1 MAMRLRLLHRFA
13 SFFTVA
19 ALAFI
24 ALMPLPAMAM
34 SSDGNTI
41 PIALASMSKKADAK
55 AKEVEGKLE
64 SAAAELTGDV
74 GHQMKGKAKQLQ
86 ASAMNAGDKLKDGT
100 QSVAKKVGDIA
111 DNIANDKS

>member
-1 MAMRLRLLHRFA
+1 
-13 SFFTVA
+13 
-19 ALAFI
+19 
-24 ALMPLPAMAM
+24 MAM

-55 AKEVEGKLE
+55 AKEVEGKL
-64 SAAAELTGDV
+64 

-86 ASAMNAGDKLKDGT
+86 ASAMNAGDKLRDGT

>member
-1 MAMRLRLLHRFA
+1 MRFRLLHRFA
-13 SFFTVA
+13 SLFAVA

-24 ALMPLPAMAM
+24 ALMPLPAMAIP
-34 SSDGNTI
+34 SDGDAI
-41 PIALASMSKKADAK
+41 PIALATMSNKADTK

-64 SAAAELTGDV
+64 SAAAELTGDL

-86 ASAMNAGDKLKDGT
+86 ASAMNAGDKLKDST

-111 DNIANDKS
+111 DNIAKDKR